1 MLGLQVL
8 KDTKHLS
15 VRTRRGLRMPG
26 VERRDVFIFVYSGDP
41 QWEVV
46 METAG
51 SGVAM
56 NVGFPP
62 RYVYCG
68 TDIFSFF
75 RLGYYSALVDTLTG
89 S

>member
-1 MLGLQVL
+1 MAA
-8 KDTKHLS
+8 LS
-15 VRTRRGLRMPG
+15 KTRGGTGLRMPG

-51 SGVAM
+51 CGVAM

-89 S
+89 R

>member
-1 MLGLQVL
+1 MAA
-8 KDTKHLS
+8 LS
-15 VRTRRGLRMPG
+15 KTRGGTGLRMPR

-56 NVGFPP
+56 NVGFPR